1 MGVKQGK
8 KNLHN
13 SYSFV
18 IFYPKTK
25 MMSKNKNLKIYLFV
39 PLIIFPERTSR
50 GEVKDNL
57 PFYHPKGSI
66 VHTS

>member
-1 MGVKQGK
+1 MGVKQQE

-13 SYSFV
+13 SYLSF
-18 IFYPKTK
+18 FL
-25 MMSKNKNLKIYLFV
+25 SQNQNDEQNKNLKIYLFV
-39 PLIIFPERTSR
+39 PLIIFPKRTSR

-57 PFYHPKGSI
+57 PFYYPKGSI

>member
-13 SYSFV
+13 SYLLV

-25 MMSKNKNLKIYLFV
+25 MVSKTKI
-39 PLIIFPERTSR
+39 
-50 GEVKDNL
+50 
-57 PFYHPKGSI
+57 
-66 VHTS
+66 